1 MKRKPR
7 AESVRSQVRGEQRR
21 QDKLADQRE
30 AVFRLEPGGSAARP
44 IEVISASVV
53 EAHALGV
60 SCPRCSGPHELVEH
74 AAIAVAGVRLREAKL
89 RCRQCGSQ
97 RSMFFRLAQAN

>member
-7 AESVRSQVRGEQRR
+7 AESPRTLARGEQRR

-30 AVFRLEPGGSAARP
+30 ALFRLEPGGSAAHP
-44 IEVISASVV
+44 IAVISASVV

-89 RCRQCGSQ
+89 RCRQCGTR
-97 RSMFFRLAQAN
+97 RSLFFRLAQVN